1 MSAGV
6 PMRRRLLV
14 EYLRTVIGVRDER
27 VLEAVAAV
35 PREVFV
41 PPSLFPQ
48 AYEDFPLEIGEGQTI
63 SQPSVVARMTELAA
77 IGERDRVLEIGAG
90 SGYQVAV
97 LAHLARF
104 VFAVERLPRLAEAA
118 RGRLLQL
125 GFSNVSIQVM
135 DGTLGWRA
143 QAPFDAIIVSA
154 AAPAVPSALKE
165 QLVDGGRLVIPV
177 GDLRRQELHR
187 VVRRGERLRGH
198 RPRGRDV
205 RAPGGQGGL
214 RQWRAIDLS
223 PAPVGGGMLTRRFL
237 VSGRVQGVGFRY
249 FVAREARSLTL
260 DGWVRNL
267 PDGRVEAAARG
278 DSGRIEALLGRLWQG
293 SPMSRV
299 LDVTVEDVTDEHP
312 RTASPSSR
320 PRGAGRAVIGGQWSE
335 EGDSASCF
343 RTADRGFGPTDSC
356 GLARRPLG
364 SPRTGL

>member
-14 EYLRTVIGVRDER
+14 EYLRTVIGIHDER
-27 VLEAVAAV
+27 VLEAIASV

-97 LAHLARF
+97 LARLARF
-104 VFAVERLPRLAEAA
+104 VFAVERLSRLAEGA
-118 RGRLLQL
+118 RGRLRQL

-154 AAPAVPSALKE
+154 AAPAVPHALKE

-187 VVRRGERLRGH
+187 VVRRGETFEDTVHGAVTFVPLVGKE
-198 RPRGRDV
+198 GYANG
-205 RAPGGQGGL
+205 AP
-214 RQWRAIDLS
+214 
-223 PAPVGGGMLTRRFL
+223 
-237 VSGRVQGVGFRY
+237 
-249 FVAREARSLTL
+249 
-260 DGWVRNL
+260 
-267 PDGRVEAAARG
+267 
-278 DSGRIEALLGRLWQG
+278 
-293 SPMSRV
+293 
-299 LDVTVEDVTDEHP
+299 
-312 RTASPSSR
+312 
-320 PRGAGRAVIGGQWSE
+320 
-335 EGDSASCF
+335 SA
-343 RTADRGFGPTDSC
+343 
-356 GLARRPLG
+356 
-364 SPRTGL
+364 